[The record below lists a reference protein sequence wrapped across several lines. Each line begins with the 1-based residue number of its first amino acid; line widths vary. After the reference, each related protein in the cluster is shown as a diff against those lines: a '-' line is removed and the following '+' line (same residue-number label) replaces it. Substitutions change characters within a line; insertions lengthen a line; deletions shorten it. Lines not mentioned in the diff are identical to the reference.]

1 MPTYAIRCMEKIGV
15 PLYAFTLSQTEREMR
30 NAARNECVRGGAP
43 MAAIEYGSYY
53 WGVILNGLE
62 PNVPGETVYI
72 HADGMKIDATGA
84 LTFTS
89 AGKRPAGAWPEHP
102 KGADAKASAGNGN
115 GDAKAGGKDEGKAA
129 KDEGGKDGGKDGG
142 GGEKTGIIYLAFA
155 PGTWRSVFAA
165 LLSDG
170 SPASVEHWTAFGG
183 KQMLP
188 TIVTP
193 DAAAKMG

>member
-1 MPTYAIRCMEKIGV
+1 M
-15 PLYAFTLSQTEREMR
+15 S
-30 NAARNECVRGGAP
+30 
-43 MAAIEYGSYY
+43 AIEYGSYY
-53 WGVILNGLE
+53 WGVILTGLE
-62 PNVPGETVYI
+62 PNVPGETVYL
-72 HADGMKIDATGA
+72 HADAMKIDATGA

-89 AGKRPAGAWPEHP
+89 AGKRPAGAWPEQE
-102 KGADAKASAGNGN
+102 KSADDKSAAASSN
-115 GDAKAGGKDEGKAA
+115 GDAKNGQHDEKSAKDQAGKESSKEAGGKEGSKDAA
-129 KDEGGKDGGKDGG
+129 
-142 GGEKTGIIYLAFA
+142 EKTVYMAFA

-193 DAAAKMG
+193 DAAAKMA

>member
-1 MPTYAIRCMEKIGV
+1 
-15 PLYAFTLSQTEREMR
+15 
-30 NAARNECVRGGAP
+30 

-53 WGVILNGLE
+53 WGVILTGLE
-62 PNVPGETVYI
+62 PNVPGETVYL

-89 AGKRPAGAWPEHP
+89 AGKRPAGAWPEQMKDADGKSAVANGHGNAQAE
-102 KGADAKASAGNGN
+102 KDEGKSAKDEAGQNGAAK
-115 GDAKAGGKDEGKAA
+115 DAGGKDSA
-129 KDEGGKDGGKDGG
+129 KDAGA
-142 GGEKTGIIYLAFA
+142 EKSGTVYVAFA

-188 TIVTP
+188 TIVSP
-193 DAAAKMG
+193 GAAAKMV